1 MGNGNTESPSPP
13 RTSWEVPSITWD
25 ELIDIVDTN
34 QHIHLQRGPA
44 ELQRY
49 EAWSADTRAKYGSVT
64 TYLLTQVLP
73 KAWGSQPFSPA
84 STIPF
89 QDPSDYRVLLNDWP
103 HGFPS
108 NVKQMV
114 IWTRALI
121 PTESDDGDMTPAA
134 RAVVESFV
142 QRYFR
147 DRLVGGTPD
156 QLVWFRNW
164 GATRSVPS
172 IDHIH
177 VLVRDVDPSIIEEWT
192 REQEYHLAPR

>member
-1 MGNGNTESPSPP
+1 METQKTEPFVPL
-13 RTSWEVPSITWD
+13 RTNWEVPSITWD
-25 ELIDIVDTN
+25 ELIDIVDAN
-34 QHIHLQRGPA
+34 QHIHLQRGPSQ
-44 ELQRY
+44 LQRY
-49 EAWSADTRAKYGSVT
+49 EAWSSDTRTKYGSVT
-64 TYLLTQVLP
+64 TYLLTQLLP
-73 KAWGSQPFSPA
+73 KVWGTQPPFSPT

-108 NVKQMV
+108 NVTQLV
-114 IWTRALI
+114 IWTRTPI
-121 PTESDDGDMTPAA
+121 PTESDGGDMTPAS
-134 RAVVESFV
+134 REIIESFV

-147 DRLVGGTPD
+147 DRLVGGTQD

-164 GATRSVPS
+164 GDTRSVPS

-192 REQEYHLAPR
+192 REQECHVA